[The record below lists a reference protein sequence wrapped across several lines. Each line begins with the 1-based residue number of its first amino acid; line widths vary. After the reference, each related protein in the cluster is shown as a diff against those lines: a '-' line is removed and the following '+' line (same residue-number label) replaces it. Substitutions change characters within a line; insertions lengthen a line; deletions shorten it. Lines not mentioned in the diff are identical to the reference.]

1 MGHVPMKSIQFA
13 PVAFCLML
21 GACASVPPTAPS
33 VTAVAGDNVS
43 NQRFIRD
50 DADCRV
56 NAQAVTDR
64 AAANGELGL
73 QRMYDGIYAQCM
85 SQRGY
90 HIEAPVARYYYGP
103 GYYGPGYGPG
113 AYTNGPA
120 PYWGYGP
127 YWGRGNWGY
136 GPRW

>member
-1 MGHVPMKSIQFA
+1 MKSIQIA
-13 PVAFCLML
+13 SIAICLML
-21 GACASVPPTAPS
+21 GACASVPPTGPS

-56 NAQAVTDR
+56 NAQGVTDR

-90 HIEAPVARYYYGP
+90 HIEGPVGPRYYYGP
-103 GYYGPGYGPG
+103 GYYGPGP
-113 AYTNGPA
+113 YTNGPA
-120 PYWGYGP
+120 PYWGVGP
-127 YWGRGNWGY
+127 YWGRGGYY